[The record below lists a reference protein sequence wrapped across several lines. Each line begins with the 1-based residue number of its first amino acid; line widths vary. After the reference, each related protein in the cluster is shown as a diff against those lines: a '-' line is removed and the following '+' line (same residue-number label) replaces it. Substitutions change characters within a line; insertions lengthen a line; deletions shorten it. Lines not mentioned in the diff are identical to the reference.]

1 MEART
6 ELGLR
11 REAGVTD
18 WFKTEWLKKR
28 PNGRFDEVVAQ
39 SLEFKHQFATDTKCD
54 KELRG
59 GPGSH
64 AAGDWS

>member
-11 REAGVTD
+11 QEAGETD
-18 WFKTEWLKKR
+18 EDRMAQKR

-39 SLEFKHQFATDTKCD
+39 SL
-54 KELRG
+54 
-59 GPGSH
+59 
-64 AAGDWS
+64 